1 MSWPGGGMPPGWDMM
16 GHNMGQPNPN
26 QNQNPGA
33 HPSANPYAGYGQ
45 QPPGMPPGYGSQPG
59 YPPSQGYPGYPGQ
72 GQPSYGGQQP
82 PGSGYPGM
90 PGMNP
95 QQNMGQHGWE
105 HGMGQMMP
113 GYPGHPG
120 HPQYGQQKAPGRP
133 PMGQNPMGS
142 AANYGSSQQQLHQSQ
157 QQQSSGKI
165 KNLKL
170 VTVANFF
177 VPGNTNVTSVYG
189 QAMAT
194 PTPHQ
199 SGGPTAS
206 QAGSTPTSVPAS
218 SMTQNGFNQNVSP
231 MPNFSFNQMSKVIP
245 SKLTYHWFSNR

>member
-165 KNLKL
+165 QNLRL
-170 VTVANFF
+170 VTVADFF
-177 VPGNTNVTSVYG
+177 LRKYKCYIGLWPSNGNAY
-189 QAMAT
+189 
-194 PTPHQ
+194 
-199 SGGPTAS
+199 
-206 QAGSTPTSVPAS
+206 AS
-218 SMTQNGFNQNVSP
+218 SEWRSNGKPSGIDADLSTCIFNDP
-231 MPNFSFNQMSKVIP
+231 E
-245 SKLTYHWFSNR
+245 WFQPKC

>member
-45 QPPGMPPGYGSQPG
+45 QQPGMPPGYGSQPG
-59 YPPSQGYPGYPGQ
+59 YPPSQGYSGYPGQ

-82 PGSGYPGM
+82 PGAGYPGM

-95 QQNMGQHGWE
+95 QQSMGQHGWE

-133 PMGQNPMGS
+133 SMSQNPMCS
-142 AANYGSSQQQLHQSQ
+142 AANYGAAQQQLHQSQ

-165 KNLKL
+165 FKASDSSYIIFKGIQMLHRYMVKQWQRLRLTRVVVKRQVKL
-170 VTVANFF
+170 DQHR
-177 VPGNTNVTSVYG
+177 PQYLHL
-189 QAMAT
+189 Q
-194 PTPHQ
+194 
-199 SGGPTAS
+199 
-206 QAGSTPTSVPAS
+206 
-218 SMTQNGFNQNVSP
+218 
-231 MPNFSFNQMSKVIP
+231 
-245 SKLTYHWFSNR
+245 

>member
-1 MSWPGGGMPPGWDMM
+1 MPPGWDMM

-165 KNLKL
+165 KNLRL
-170 VTVANFF
+170 VTVAHFLSQEIQMLHRF
-177 VPGNTNVTSVYG
+177 MAKQWQRLRLIRVAVQR
-189 QAMAT
+189 QAKRDRHR
-194 PTPHQ
+194 PQYLHLQ
-199 SGGPTAS
+199 
-206 QAGSTPTSVPAS
+206 
-218 SMTQNGFNQNVSP
+218 
-231 MPNFSFNQMSKVIP
+231 
-245 SKLTYHWFSNR
+245 

>member
-1 MSWPGGGMPPGWDMM
+1 MPPGWDMM

-157 QQQSSGKI
+157 QQQSSGNI
-165 KNLKL
+165 KNLRL
-170 VTVANFF
+170 VTVANYLSQEIQMLHRFMAKQWQRLRLIR
-177 VPGNTNVTSVYG
+177 VAVQR
-189 QAMAT
+189 QAKRDRRR
-194 PTPHQ
+194 PQYLHLQ
-199 SGGPTAS
+199 
-206 QAGSTPTSVPAS
+206 
-218 SMTQNGFNQNVSP
+218 
-231 MPNFSFNQMSKVIP
+231 
-245 SKLTYHWFSNR
+245 

>member
-1 MSWPGGGMPPGWDMM
+1 MPPGWDMM

-26 QNQNPGA
+26 QNQNPG
-33 HPSANPYAGYGQ
+33 ANPYAGYGQ

-72 GQPSYGGQQP
+72 GQPSYGGQPQP
-82 PGSGYPGM
+82 PGAGYPGM
-90 PGMNP
+90 PPGMNP
-95 QQNMGQHGWE
+95 QQSMGQHGWE

-142 AANYGSSQQQLHQSQ
+142 AANYGSAQQQLHQSQ

-165 KNLKL
+165 
-170 VTVANFF
+170 
-177 VPGNTNVTSVYG
+177 
-189 QAMAT
+189 
-194 PTPHQ
+194 
-199 SGGPTAS
+199 
-206 QAGSTPTSVPAS
+206 
-218 SMTQNGFNQNVSP
+218 
-231 MPNFSFNQMSKVIP
+231 
-245 SKLTYHWFSNR
+245 